1 MNCRKKKIVLALAML
16 GVGAAS
22 LAHADENN
30 GTLDRVE
37 VTGSNIKRS
46 IKQEQAAPVTIIRTE
61 DLSKQGLNTV
71 EQVVNSLAA
80 NQSTQGASASVGA
93 SDGGASYA
101 NLRGLG
107 SQYTLVLLD
116 GRRMANQPMDGYA
129 VDLNAIPL
137 SAVERVEVLRDG
149 ASAIYGTDAIGGVIN
164 FITKKSIT
172 GFSIGGDLL
181 DPQHGGGHEKSVNG
195 SFGIGDLNKDGYNIY
210 VAANYHKANPVFAV
224 DRPFAIPK
232 KPRLS
237 TYAYPVNIQ
246 KPDGTMV
253 NIGYPACSPPY
264 SVASGGMCKENYAL
278 FAGIQPE
285 IEQASGIAKGTMR
298 IGDNHEL
305 SLQYLISRNKNTSS
319 IQPGPT
325 QLTLG
330 DVTYPNGD
338 VLYGRSIP
346 LGNRV
351 NEGDG
356 TAQRLML
363 NMEGLVAGWDYKA
376 GLGWSEDYAKNIVVG
391 GYLSNSKLQ
400 SGITSG
406 SFDPTDTSAAGR
418 AAWKNVSVTGTAD
431 TAKSTVYSADFKV
444 SKEVLQ
450 LPAGMMAVALG
461 VEARKEKLSHDY
473 NYDVSKDAVGLGM
486 DAAKSAAGQ
495 RNINALFAEADIP
508 VVKNLDAQL
517 ALRYDRYSDFGS
529 SVNPKVALRYQPLPQ
544 LMFRSSASTGF
555 RAPSLYDVNQP
566 NQVVNTA
573 QGFYDPT
580 YCPNG
585 VAQPGAG
592 PKACDGTL
600 QRNLMT
606 GGNKSLSPEK
616 SSSLSFGIVIEPV
629 KNLTAS
635 ADFWW
640 TMIHDTIG
648 TVDEAVLLD
657 PANAAKYASLMN
669 RDAKNDLNYISSQ
682 TMNLGTT
689 SASGIDL
696 KVSWTSPRTSVGT
709 FNIGLDGTYMTK
721 YQYQVEKGGAYHNSL
736 GVFIDTAPTFRWQH
750 NLSLGWAQGVW
761 SALLAQDYKSGYT
774 DQDPSHNVR
783 PYSTWNL
790 SGSYVWDK
798 KLTFTV
804 GARNLFDQEPP
815 VSNQQKT
822 FQQGYDPRFTDPV
835 GRAYFAKF
843 NYKM

>member
-1 MNCRKKKIVLALAML
+1 M
-16 GVGAAS
+16 
-22 LAHADENN
+22 
-30 GTLDRVE
+30 
-37 VTGSNIKRS
+37 
-46 IKQEQAAPVTIIRTE
+46 
-61 DLSKQGLNTV
+61 
-71 EQVVNSLAA
+71 
-80 NQSTQGASASVGA
+80 
-93 SDGGASYA
+93 
-101 NLRGLG
+101 
-107 SQYTLVLLD
+107 
-116 GRRMANQPMDGYA
+116 
-129 VDLNAIPL
+129 
-137 SAVERVEVLRDG
+137 
-149 ASAIYGTDAIGGVIN
+149 
-164 FITKKSIT
+164 
-172 GFSIGGDLL
+172 
-181 DPQHGGGHEKSVNG
+181 
-195 SFGIGDLNKDGYNIY
+195 
-210 VAANYHKANPVFAV
+210 
-224 DRPFAIPK
+224 
-232 KPRLS
+232 
-237 TYAYPVNIQ
+237 
-246 KPDGTMV
+246 
-253 NIGYPACSPPY
+253 
-264 SVASGGMCKENYAL
+264 
-278 FAGIQPE
+278 
-285 IEQASGIAKGTMR
+285 
-298 IGDNHEL
+298 
-305 SLQYLISRNKNTSS
+305 
-319 IQPGPT
+319 
-325 QLTLG
+325 
-330 DVTYPNGD
+330 
-338 VLYGRSIP
+338 
-346 LGNRV
+346 
-351 NEGDG
+351 
-356 TAQRLML
+356 
-363 NMEGLVAGWDYKA
+363 
-376 GLGWSEDYAKNIVVG
+376 
-391 GYLSNSKLQ
+391 
-400 SGITSG
+400 
-406 SFDPTDTSAAGR
+406 
-418 AAWKNVSVTGTAD
+418 
-431 TAKSTVYSADFKV
+431 YSADFKV

-750 NLSLGWAQGVW
+750 KSESGSGLGARGLERSAGTGLQVW
-761 SALLAQDYKSGYT
+761 LHRSGSVTQCAAVLHLELVRQLRLGQETHVHSGRAKSVRPRAAGQQSAEDFPARIRSALYRSG
-774 DQDPSHNVR
+774 
-783 PYSTWNL
+783 W
-790 SGSYVWDK
+790 
-798 KLTFTV
+798 
-804 GARNLFDQEPP
+804 
-815 VSNQQKT
+815 
-822 FQQGYDPRFTDPV
+822 PRLLCQV
-835 GRAYFAKF
+835 
-843 NYKM
+843 